1 MLLSHRTTS
10 AFLRAHTH
18 THHRLTDNPCETQ
31 AYSAQSNKPRSH
43 CSDIKQTI
51 NTNPI
56 SSNSWIKGNLVDK
69 TCKKTQKT
77 LNYWE
82 ARFKDQKSVV
92 DHIEKT
98 RNGILPIT
106 GLNKTN
112 TWGSWTRR
120 SKDITGSLISVTRL
134 WLMYYE
140 SQSNPSVLVKYCFRC
155 SFRFQIKTHRNLSTS
170 WMYTKRILTG
180 ICK

>member
-1 MLLSHRTTS
+1 MTPKDREDRPHEHTSSQSMSGLIWIQAKVDYGKLQSSNGRHNPFQATTPVCFFHIGLLLLT
-10 AFLRAHTH
+10 HTH

-69 TCKKTQKT
+69 TCKNTQKT

-112 TWGSWTRR
+112 TWGS
-120 SKDITGSLISVTRL
+120 
-134 WLMYYE
+134 
-140 SQSNPSVLVKYCFRC
+140 
-155 SFRFQIKTHRNLSTS
+155 
-170 WMYTKRILTG
+170 
-180 ICK
+180 